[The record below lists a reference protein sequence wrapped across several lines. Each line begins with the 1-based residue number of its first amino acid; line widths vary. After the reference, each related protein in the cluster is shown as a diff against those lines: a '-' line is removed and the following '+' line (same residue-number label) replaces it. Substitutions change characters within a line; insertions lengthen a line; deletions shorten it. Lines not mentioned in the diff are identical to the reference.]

1 MTRRLQVLLEN
12 DEFAVQGAYPAGA
25 QLRML
30 TEIDSAYLRD
40 HSDNAPNF
48 GGWPEASHLNP

>member
-12 DEFAVQGAYPAGA
+12 DEFAVQGAYLAGA

-48 GGWPEASHLNP
+48 GG